1 MKRLALASLENGSK
15 RVAIKGDLKSFGPA
29 DIISFIEI
37 NRKTGILTFDFGR
50 VSKSLFLREGNII
63 FASSSLKEDRLGE
76 SLCRAGKISPEHLE
90 VAAKEISPEKNLGK
104 ILVEKGFIT
113 AKELW
118 LGLRRQVEEIVY
130 SIFYYKEGSF
140 SFLEGDLSQ
149 GNVISLN
156 MSTQNLMMEGIR
168 RIDEWAR
175 FLEKFPSKDI
185 VLEPKESPPNIE
197 LNPIE
202 QRALSLVDGSI
213 TLEEISRRSGLG
225 DFDTYKVLFHLIQ
238 AGFVE
243 IRQEGKASR
252 AISDIGQARLEP
264 AVEEIN
270 TIFKDIYSILHTK
283 TKDIDF
289 IARFNTFFLD
299 LPPDL
304 SQLFKG
310 VKFDEEGGLNTSVL
324 IQNTEGLKRED
335 KKDFLIEALNELLY
349 FLLFELRNL
358 LEKEEAEELAE
369 IIQKMQID

>member
-1 MKRLALASLENGSK
+1 MKKLASKPPKKGSK
-15 RVAIKGDLKSFGPA
+15 RIAIGGDLESFGPA
-29 DIISFIEI
+29 DIISFIGI
-37 NRKTGILTFDFGR
+37 NRKTGTLTFEFAQL
-50 VSKSLFLREGNII
+50 SKSLFFREGNII
-63 FASSSLKEDRLGE
+63 FASSSLNEDRLGE
-76 SLCRAGKISPEHLE
+76 SLCRVGKISPEQLALA
-90 VAAKEISPEKNLGK
+90 VRKVIPERNIGK
-104 ILVEKGFIT
+104 ILVEEGFIT

-118 LGLRRQVEEIVY
+118 LGLRRQVEEIIY
-130 SIFYYKEGSF
+130 SIFYFKEGSF

-149 GNVISLN
+149 DNVINLN
-156 MSTQNLMMEGIR
+156 MGTQNLIMEGIR
-168 RIDEWAR
+168 RIDEWSR

-185 VLEPKESPPNIE
+185 VLEPKEPPPNME
-197 LNPIE
+197 LNPVE

-213 TLEEISRRSGLG
+213 SLEELSLRSGLG
-225 DFDTYKVLFHLIQ
+225 DFETYKVLFHLTQ

-264 AVEEIN
+264 TVEKISS
-270 TIFKDIYSILHTK
+270 IFEDIYSILRTK

-310 VKFDEEGGLNTSVL
+310 VKFDEKGGLNTSVL
-324 IQNTEGLKRED
+324 IQNTEGLKKED
-335 KKDFLIEALNELLY
+335 KKGFLIKALNELLY

-358 LEKEEAEELAE
+358 LKKDEADELAE
-369 IIQKMQID
+369 IIQKMEID